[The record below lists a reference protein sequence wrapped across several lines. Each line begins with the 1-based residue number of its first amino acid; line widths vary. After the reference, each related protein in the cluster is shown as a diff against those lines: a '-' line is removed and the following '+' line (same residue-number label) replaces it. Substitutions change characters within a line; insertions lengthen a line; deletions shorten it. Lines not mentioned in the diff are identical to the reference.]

1 MIEVLQMIM
10 YFLCIVTAVL
20 LVVAFIVGMF
30 QIDNTMKDLN
40 KHHAEYI
47 RLSKERINQEYAKLK
62 IKDRFLQ

>member
-30 QIDNTMKDLN
+30 QIDNTMEDLK

-62 IKDRFLQ
+62 RKDRFLQ